1 MSFKPLET
9 GKCEFL
15 VKLKEEASY
24 EGSTKLILPRPAMP
38 VTPSVK
44 PQKRKDQYSSSFI
57 PGEKKNYR

>member
-1 MSFKPLET
+1 MLFKPSET

-44 PQKRKDQYSSSFI
+44 PQKRKE
-57 PGEKKNYR
+57 GA